1 MFAIIVQRQSNR
13 RIRRQLDAV
22 EIPRLVDDHVHRL
35 ERVGHGDLNLTLNV
49 RRRDFLRADRRLVGG
64 CNVFGNRVGE
74 RISVQVVRADARD
87 RRRPV
92 VRFRQNNGIAIGN
105 RPRRRRQRNGHA
117 VRPQAI
123 RIVLIVPHLRDG
135 YGGRIHHVGQVIL
148 VFRIAA
154 GRRHAILQTRLN
166 DAVLNLDVVVT
177 HQLVLRQV
185 AEGIRAPIAH
195 LLCSNTRHVHPRF
208 RIRIPLLQLDSDLR
222 SGLARC
228 QAIPRL
234 RAGDFDRRRVG
245 VRNRPCVAFV
255 FGVGNHIVFVLY
267 SRGNRAVRINDGVPV
282 QLAHDVV
289 DCHTA
294 RIGRQACPTARPV
307 IALRQ
312 HDGIAHLRVAIV
324 QRHGDALHAGFI
336 RIAVIRPDLL
346 HRHGGRRRRMRVG
359 DCHIGIAVRRRHG
372 SVARHC
378 VVFIKVRV
386 RLRRALGHRVGD
398 RRAVVGIRRDGDRRR
413 PDVAANSPLS
423 FLRAFGCI
431 FDSKRLIIARQRHGE
446 FARIRTETVLIA
458 FIVPR
463 LGDRDLLRR
472 AAVGEHEHDLVVV
485 NRQRKIRTLGRRS
498 HPAVLALLGH
508 SIRSRIAGNIDA
520 FARERRRLASRQ
532 SKRAVCPG
540 RLGRNGCTL
549 AVQHDVLRARHRRSA
564 LRQHEGE
571 RLIRLCFALSK
582 RLFHNQTRI
591 DRHGSAL
598 DDLSA
603 ARTRSYRCLNPH
615 FMDANLC
622 KGRQSRRIRAIFA
635 GCIFVTADPNEVFAL
650 NLILIFRIQTLQRI
664 AAVRGRNGV
673 SLFVIHVDRIFN
685 CQRRP
690 NRIERLHA
698 LVCQFAVIRIVL
710 SGMKDFGWIV
720 DSARLRE
727 GLVKPSHKDVTIACR
742 NAICH
747 LILIAIC
754 IPFIIYGI
762 FRRTSTAI
770 LVERPASGIDRRIL
784 TNQIIANLSQL
795 AGVGQRNGLTIHIND
810 RRCIS
815 SRRHRDIA
823 GIARLIIV
831 RARLRNGHGS
841 TNRNAINGVP
851 GFFANHIFEGFAIPC
866 RDDGAFY
873 LRFAFH
879 IGVVEVEGL
888 ARARQSRALAHFLHQ
903 RQAAG
908 RNGVRDRDGL
918 CALRNCHS
926 LIRRIGDVITRG
938 ILLRNGHLRA
948 YREPRKGISVGD
960 ISAVARVSKALSV
973 RVPRCNNRA
982 GMIVSFDRIGIIQG
996 KRFRF
1001 GKRITLSELL
1011 FDGQVANHLVIIEL
1025 YRAVVGFPT

>member
-1 MFAIIVQRQSNR
+1 MRRESAFSGPRPLIAFAQRNSRDNRLARSTFNAARDLHRESRRRHGHALRDTPHLAHGERLHDVARVGEGDVLRRVSDRNVIRRLVRRPAGLLRLGDGHASANHRQDLAAGCGNLVAIGGGRQGQRDIPAILAIGALHSECKGRIIRIRRPCRAVQVEHFRHGHGAEFVFAVAVLRRVGQGGGGRIVALAIRRRCTDSRRLLIRVGKELCRRVRRVQSVLRERAACDARLDDRITAHAIWHIRKGCRPLAVAVLRKCCGRNLFAIIVQRQSNR

-35 ERVGHGDLNLTLNV
+35 ERVGHGDLNLTLSV

-245 VRNRPCVAFV
+245 IRNRPCVAFV

-446 FARIRTETVLIA
+446 FARIRTETVLIV
-458 FIVPR
+458 FVSPR
-463 LGDRDLLRR
+463 LGDRDLSRR

-508 SIRSRIAGNIDA
+508 SIRSRIGGNIDA
-520 FARERRRLASRQ
+520 FARERRGLANLQ
-532 SKRAVCPG
+532 
-540 RLGRNGCTL
+540 
-549 AVQHDVLRARHRRSA
+549 
-564 LRQHEGE
+564 GE
-571 RLIRLCFALSK
+571 R
-582 RLFHNQTRI
+582 
-591 DRHGSAL
+591 
-598 DDLSA
+598 
-603 ARTRSYRCLNPH
+603 
-615 FMDANLC
+615 
-622 KGRQSRRIRAIFA
+622 AI
-635 GCIFVTADPNEVFAL
+635 
-650 NLILIFRIQTLQRI
+650 
-664 AAVRGRNGV
+664 
-673 SLFVIHVDRIFN
+673 
-685 CQRRP
+685 
-690 NRIERLHA
+690 
-698 LVCQFAVIRIVL
+698 
-710 SGMKDFGWIV
+710 
-720 DSARLRE
+720 
-727 GLVKPSHKDVTIACR
+727 
-742 NAICH
+742 
-747 LILIAIC
+747 
-754 IPFIIYGI
+754 
-762 FRRTSTAI
+762 
-770 LVERPASGIDRRIL
+770 
-784 TNQIIANLSQL
+784 
-795 AGVGQRNGLTIHIND
+795 
-810 RRCIS
+810 
-815 SRRHRDIA
+815 
-823 GIARLIIV
+823 
-831 RARLRNGHGS
+831 
-841 TNRNAINGVP
+841 
-851 GFFANHIFEGFAIPC
+851 
-866 RDDGAFY
+866 
-873 LRFAFH
+873 
-879 IGVVEVEGL
+879 
-888 ARARQSRALAHFLHQ
+888 
-903 RQAAG
+903 
-908 RNGVRDRDGL
+908 
-918 CALRNCHS
+918 
-926 LIRRIGDVITRG
+926 
-938 ILLRNGHLRA
+938 
-948 YREPRKGISVGD
+948 
-960 ISAVARVSKALSV
+960 
-973 RVPRCNNRA
+973 
-982 GMIVSFDRIGIIQG
+982 
-996 KRFRF
+996 
-1001 GKRITLSELL
+1001 
-1011 FDGQVANHLVIIEL
+1011 
-1025 YRAVVGFPT
+1025 